1 MNYSPLTILFSSLF
15 LVKAS
20 WSAAPEGQSSRNWNA
35 RASGWH
41 FYDPHPKEEPAK
53 KEEEKKAVTPQE
65 SAPQKNVY
73 TARLEAWQENF
84 KEAKAK
90 AIFDPTPENV
100 AQVQHMQRDLTDRSL
115 NFGRRWMELS
125 LQKGILNYPE
135 ANPSP
140 QYREIAKEQEKKQRA
155 QDMARAKDV
164 GFGLFFLTKEGCPYC
179 EKFAPTV
186 KEFAKD
192 FGLDVLEIASG
203 TPSGFFEAV
212 PNNGI
217 GDELNRDGI
226 YPMLFLV
233 DTKRKHFHPLA
244 RGLSTPSQL
253 LHNAQTVLTALK
265 KEGVL

>member
-1 MNYSPLTILFSSLF
+1 MSYSPPTILFFSILF
-15 LVKAS
+15 LQTS
-20 WSAAPEGQSSRNWNA
+20 WGSQPQEKPSFHWDSRA
-35 RASGWH
+35 TGWH
-41 FYDPHPKEEPAK
+41 FYDPHPKEEEVK
-53 KEEEKKAVTPQE
+53 KEEEKTPTAPKE
-65 SAPQKNVY
+65 STPQKNAY

-90 AIFDPTPENV
+90 AIFEPTHENV
-100 AQVQHMQRDLTDRSL
+100 AQVQHMQRELTDKSL
-115 NFGRRWMELS
+115 NFGRKWMELS
-125 LQKGILNYPE
+125 LTKGILTYPE

-140 QYREIAKEQEKKQRA
+140 QYREVAKEMEKKQRA
-155 QDMARAKDV
+155 KDMARAKDV

-192 FGLDVLEIASG
+192 YGLDVLEISSG
-203 TPSGFFEAV
+203 TPSGFFESA

-217 GDELNRDGI
+217 GDELNSEGI
-226 YPMLFLV
+226 FPMLFLV

-244 RGLSTPSQL
+244 RGLATPSQL
-253 LHNAQTVLTALK
+253 VQNAQMVLTALK